1 MLDSIAAGSDNG
13 RDGDAG
19 GTLILDDESFV
30 SKKRSVH
37 MDQNRNYT
45 GNHLQPEASD
55 YSPS

>member
-1 MLDSIAAGSDNG
+1 LDSLAAGSDNG

-30 SKKRSVH
+30 SKKRSIH
-37 MDQNRNYT
+37 LDANKNFNN
-45 GNHLQPEASD
+45 NHLQPEKSD